1 MSNGP
6 RKLQVSQ
13 DVRGVVF
20 EPLQAG
26 ELAAQR
32 NVHVVLTRPGEIRG
46 NHLHP
51 RGTEVFAVMGPALVR
66 IRECVELR
74 DFEVPEGEV
83 WRFEVPPGVAHAIRH
98 GGAGPGLI
106 VSFNTR
112 PHDPG
117 DPDTQRE
124 VLIEASGGVA
134 TA

>member
-1 MSNGP
+1 MNNGP
-6 RKLQVSQ
+6 RKLQVSR

-26 ELAAQR
+26 ELSAQR

-66 IRECVELR
+66 IRECGELR

-106 VSFNTR
+106 VSCNTR
-112 PHDPG
+112 PHDP
-117 DPDTQRE
+117 DPTH
-124 VLIEASGGVA
+124 LP
-134 TA
+134 